1 MATNQVSAQA
11 RGVVVILQGNAW
23 VVNADGVRRPLKVG
37 DEVQEGQLVVTED
50 GARLELAL
58 PNGQP
63 LRVASGRELLI
74 DANLLG
80 TAPVD
85 KTEAALKDLN
95 SGPADIARVLAAG
108 GDLFAELDPTAAGL
122 GGGEVSDSHSFVR
135 LLRISESLSQL
146 SLSRDAQQLNPE
158 PEFPTNPGIDTIN
171 STTASVVIGDAATV
185 LEANGNFLQYSVSL
199 SNPVASN
206 ASVTLSLG
214 GTATNGTDY
223 NNLQF
228 SNDNGV
234 TWTGVP
240 VSNQITLPATGAS
253 VLVRVAVIDDA
264 ITESAETVILG
275 ADSST
280 NPLVST
286 GDTGSATITDDRGT
300 DNPDVD
306 ADITASVVIS
316 DAATVL
322 EANGNFLQYSVSLSN
337 PVASN
342 ASVTLSLGGTATN
355 GTDYNNLQFSNDNGV
370 TWTGVPVS
378 NQITLP
384 ATGSS
389 VLVRVAVI
397 DDAITETAETV
408 ILGAGSSTNPLV
420 STGDTGSGTITDD
433 RSTDNP
439 NLDPE
444 DLTPA
449 SVLISD
455 AATVLEANG
464 NFLQYSVSLSNPVAS
479 NATVTLN
486 RSGTATN
493 GTDYNNLQ
501 FSNDNGVTW
510 TGVPVSNQITLPAT
524 GSSVLVRVAV
534 IDDAITETAETVILG
549 AGSSTNPLVS
559 TGDTGSGT
567 ITDDEPTITPLDGNG
582 AATGDASVN
591 ETGLLSAGNTSETT
605 TGTITVIAPNGLQS
619 VTIGGTL
626 VSAAQLTALG
636 TIPVVINTGEGNLT
650 LTGFNAATG
659 ALSYSYTLNAAQ
671 SQIGATESVD
681 TISLV
686 VTDLTN
692 TAGVPGTLTVQII
705 DSTPLAVADTRTVT
719 EDQVGISGNV
729 VIGFNATA
737 DTLSADT
744 TIAIGAQ
751 VGNAGAGQIITGL
764 GSDLSGTYGTFR
776 LTDTGEYTYIPNAAA
791 QTLSAGQSV
800 SDTFSYTIRD
810 SDGDFSTATVTFTV
824 NGANDQPI
832 NVVPSIQSTTED
844 TTRVFSVANGN
855 ALTVSD
861 TDNANLTTTVSVNN
875 GILTATTFA
884 GAVITANGSS
894 SVTISGTAAAIN
906 GALNGLAYRPTGD
919 FSGAATLSISTN
931 DASATATATAIDT
944 DIVTINVT
952 AVADAPTVYAHLSS
966 NGVVASGTPFFADDF
981 NDGDRNG
988 WTHTALFGNT
998 FAEVVGG
1005 NGKTQLEAT
1014 LFNTIAWARETGTN
1028 ANEVRNFGTRWTV
1041 QAGTGAD
1048 GTSAVIYNR
1057 GNASDDAQGILRYAD
1072 TINLTAAERAQT
1084 SYVVTAQLYADASSP
1099 AANGVG
1105 FVFGRVDV
1113 NNYFLARWENPSAEY
1128 APGGVFFNS
1137 LPGQYQQL
1145 TLVQVVGG
1153 APIDLATGAFAG
1165 DDWFN
1170 LRIAV
1175 GSNGITVS
1183 AVDLTNSATTSLT
1196 YNYGSVAGAATTAPA
1211 LRDIG
1216 FYSFDNDSAV
1226 RFDNLSISTGA
1237 YSYTLNTEAY
1247 LNDTDGSETFSPIS
1261 LSGIPAGVT
1270 LLDATTGLAVAVTA
1284 GSASVIA
1291 GHPITITST
1300 TALTSLQINGMT
1312 AIVTVTDAGNPATA
1326 SDSDSVKIDNTTGT
1340 GNQDWII
1347 GTGGADTLN
1356 GGASDDVLRGGTG
1369 DDTLNGGSGV
1379 DVLRWS
1385 LGETGTDTVFNF
1397 ENTAGTDVLDLRDL
1411 LAGELHGSSDAGNLA
1426 NYLHFTTTAGTTT
1439 LSINADA
1446 SGNGTIEQ
1454 TIFLQ
1459 GTDLTLGGTL
1469 TSDVAI
1475 IQDLLTK
1482 GKLITD

>member
-11 RGVVVILQGNAW
+11 SGVVVILQGNAW
-23 VVNADGVRRPLKVG
+23 VVNVDGVRRPLKVG
-37 DEVQEGQLVVTED
+37 DEVQEGQIVVTDENT
-50 GARLELAL
+50 RLELAL

-63 LRVASGRELLI
+63 LIVASGRELLI

-80 TAPVD
+80 TSPAD
-85 KTEAALKDLN
+85 KTEAAIKDLN
-95 SGPADIARVLAAG
+95 SGTNDIARVLAAD
-108 GDLFAELDPTAAGL
+108 GDLSAEPDSSAASL
-122 GGGEVSDSHSFVR
+122 GGSEVSDSHSFVR
-135 LLRISESLSQL
+135 LLRINESLSPL
-146 SLSRDAQQLNPE
+146 SLSRDAQQSNSE
-158 PEFPTNPGIDTIN
+158 PEFPTNPGIDTIANVTIVN
-171 STTASVVIGDAATV
+171 STPASVLISDAAPV

-206 ASVTLSLG
+206 ARVTLSLG

-264 ITESAETVILG
+264 ITETAETVILG
-275 ADSST
+275 AGSST
-280 NPLVST
+280 NPLVFT
-286 GDTGSATITDDRGT
+286 GDTGSGTITDDRST
-300 DNPDVD
+300 DNPNLDPED
-306 ADITASVVIS
+306 LTPASVLIS
-316 DAATVL
+316 DAAPVL

-342 ASVTLSLGGTATN
+342 ARVTLSLGGTATN

-384 ATGSS
+384 ATGAS

-420 STGDTGSGTITDD
+420 
-433 RSTDNP
+433 
-439 NLDPE
+439 
-444 DLTPA
+444 
-449 SVLISD
+449 
-455 AATVLEANG
+455 
-464 NFLQYSVSLSNPVAS
+464 F
-479 NATVTLN
+479 
-486 RSGTATN
+486 
-493 GTDYNNLQ
+493 
-501 FSNDNGVTW
+501 
-510 TGVPVSNQITLPAT
+510 
-524 GSSVLVRVAV
+524 
-534 IDDAITETAETVILG
+534 
-549 AGSSTNPLVS
+549 

-567 ITDDEPTITPLDGNG
+567 ITDDEPTITPLDGNA
-582 AATGDASVN
+582 AATGQASVN
-591 ETGLLSAGNTSETT
+591 ETGLLSVGNTSETT
-605 TGTITVIAPNGLQS
+605 TGTITVTAPNGLQS

-626 VSAAQLTALG
+626 VSVAQLTTLG

-659 ALSYSYTLNAAQ
+659 ALSYSYTLSAAQ
-671 SQIGATESVD
+671 SQMGATESVD

-692 TAGVPGTLTVQII
+692 TASAAGTLTVQII
-705 DSTPLAVADTRTVT
+705 DSEPVAVADTRTVT
-719 EDQVGISGNV
+719 EDPVVISGNV
-729 VIGFNATA
+729 VIGVNATA
-737 DTLSADT
+737 DTPSADT
-744 TIAIGAQ
+744 TVAIGAQ
-751 VGNAGAGQIITGL
+751 VGNAGAVQVTTGL
-764 GSDLSGTYGTFR
+764 GSGLSGTYGTFT
-776 LTDTGEYTYIPNAAA
+776 LMGTGAYTYVTNAAA
-791 QTLSAGQSV
+791 QALNAGQSV

-810 SDGDFSTATVTFTV
+810 SDGDFSTTTVTFTV

-832 NVVPSIQSTTED
+832 HVVPSIQSTTED
-844 TTRVFSVANGN
+844 TTRVFSAANGN

-861 TDNANLTTTVSVNN
+861 TDNTNLTTTVSVTN

-931 DASATATATAIDT
+931 DGSGTANATDT
-944 DIVTINVT
+944 DTLIINVT

-966 NGVVASGTPFFADDF
+966 NGVVASGVPFFADNF
-981 NDGDRNG
+981 NDGNRDG
-988 WTHTALFGNT
+988 WTHTALRRNT
-998 FAEVVGG
+998 FAEVAGG
-1005 NGKTQLEAT
+1005 NGKTQSEAA
-1014 LFNTIAWARETGTN
+1014 LFNSIAWVRETGTN
-1028 ANEVRNFGTRWTV
+1028 ANEVANFGSRWTV
-1041 QAGTGAD
+1041 QANTGAD
-1048 GTSAVIYNR
+1048 GTSAVTYNQT
-1057 GNASDDAQGILRYAD
+1057 GLPDDAQGILGYTD

-1099 AANGVG
+1099 AVNGVG
-1105 FVFGRVDV
+1105 FVFGWV
-1113 NNYFLARWENPSAEY
+1113 NDRNYFLARWENPSAEY

-1145 TLVQVVGG
+1145 ALVQVVNGR
-1153 APIDLATGAFAG
+1153 PIDLATGVFRG

-1175 GSNGITVS
+1175 GSNGIAVS
-1183 AVDLTNSATTSLT
+1183 AVDVTSSASTSLT

-1211 LRDIG
+1211 LRGIG

-1226 RFDNLSISTGA
+1226 RFDNLSISTGGA

-1247 LNDTDGSETFSPIS
+1247 LNDTDGSETLSPIS

-1270 LLDATTGLAVAVTA
+1270 LLDTTTGLAVAVTA

-1312 AIVTVTDAGNPATA
+1312 ALVTATDAGNPTTA
-1326 SDSDSVKIDNTTGT
+1326 NDSDPVKIDNTAGT

-1347 GTGGADTLN
+1347 GTSGSDTLN
-1356 GGASDDVLRGGTG
+1356 GGVGNDVLRGGAGT
-1369 DDTLNGGSGV
+1369 DTLDGGGGV

-1385 LGETGTDTVFNF
+1385 LGEIGTDTVSNF
-1397 ENTAGTDVLDLRDL
+1397 GNAVGTDVLDLRDL
-1411 LAGELHGSSDAGNLA
+1411 LVGELHGNNDAGNLT
-1426 NYLHFTTTAGTTT
+1426 NYLRFTTTAGTTT

-1446 SGNGTIEQ
+1446 SGNGTVEQ
-1454 TIFLQ
+1454 TIVLQ

-1469 TSDVAI
+1469 TTDVAI

>member
-1 MATNQVSAQA
+1 MATNQVSAQT
-11 RGVVVILQGNAW
+11 RGIVVILQGNAW
-23 VVNADGVRRPLKVG
+23 VVGADGVRRPLKVG

-63 LRVASGRELLI
+63 LTVASGRELLI

-80 TAPVD
+80 TSPVD
-85 KTEAALKDLN
+85 KTEAAIKDLN
-95 SGPADIARVLAAG
+95 SGANDIARVLAATG
-108 GDLFAELDPTAAGL
+108 GDLSAELDRTAAGL
-122 GGGEVSDSHSFVR
+122 AESEVSESHSFVR
-135 LLRISESLSQL
+135 LLRISESLS
-146 SLSRDAQQLNPE
+146 SLGLTRDANTSNIELPDVGTPQQ
-158 PEFPTNPGIDTIN
+158 G
-171 STTASVVIGDAATV
+171 STV
-185 LEANGNFLQYSVSL
+185 AN
-199 SNPVASN
+199 
-206 ASVTLSLG
+206 TTTSLG
-214 GTATNGTDY
+214 
-223 NNLQF
+223 
-228 SNDNGV
+228 
-234 TWTGVP
+234 P
-240 VSNQITLPATGAS
+240 
-253 VLVRVAVIDDA
+253 
-264 ITESAETVILG
+264 
-275 ADSST
+275 
-280 NPLVST
+280 
-286 GDTGSATITDDRGT
+286 
-300 DNPDVD
+300 
-306 ADITASVVIS
+306 
-316 DAATVL
+316 
-322 EANGNFLQYSVSLSN
+322 
-337 PVASN
+337 
-342 ASVTLSLGGTATN
+342 
-355 GTDYNNLQFSNDNGV
+355 
-370 TWTGVPVS
+370 
-378 NQITLP
+378 
-384 ATGSS
+384 
-389 VLVRVAVI
+389 
-397 DDAITETAETV
+397 
-408 ILGAGSSTNPLV
+408 
-420 STGDTGSGTITDD
+420 
-433 RSTDNP
+433 
-439 NLDPE
+439 
-444 DLTPA
+444 
-449 SVLISD
+449 
-455 AATVLEANG
+455 
-464 NFLQYSVSLSNPVAS
+464 
-479 NATVTLN
+479 
-486 RSGTATN
+486 
-493 GTDYNNLQ
+493 
-501 FSNDNGVTW
+501 
-510 TGVPVSNQITLPAT
+510 
-524 GSSVLVRVAV
+524 
-534 IDDAITETAETVILG
+534 
-549 AGSSTNPLVS
+549 
-559 TGDTGSGT
+559 
-567 ITDDEPTITPLDGNG
+567 PTITPLNGNG
-582 AATGDASVN
+582 AATGQASAS

-605 TGTITVIAPNGLQS
+605 TGTITVTAPNGLQS

-636 TIPVVINTGEGNLT
+636 TIPVVINTGEGSLT

-776 LTDTGEYTYIPNAAA
+776 LTDTGEYTYVTNAAA
-791 QTLSAGQSV
+791 QTLNAGQSV

-810 SDGDFSTATVTFTV
+810 SDRDFSTATVTFTV

-844 TTRVFSVANGN
+844 TTRVFSVADGN
-855 ALTVSD
+855 ALTVAD
-861 TDNANLTTTVSVNN
+861 TDNANLTTTVAVNN

-919 FSGAATLSISTN
+919 FSGDARLSISTN
-931 DASATATATAIDT
+931 DATAIDT

-952 AVADAPTVYAHLSS
+952 PVADAPTVYARLSS

-981 NDGDRNG
+981 NDGNRNG
-988 WTHTALFGNT
+988 WGHIALRGNT
-998 FAEVVGG
+998 FAEVSGG
-1005 NGKTQLEAT
+1005 NGKSQLEAI
-1014 LFNTIAWARETGTN
+1014 LFNTIAWARETGN
-1028 ANEVRNFGTRWTV
+1028 DRNEVANFGRRWTV

-1048 GTSAVIYNR
+1048 GTSAATYNQT
-1057 GNASDDAQGILRYAD
+1057 GLPDDAQGILRYAD

-1084 SYVVTAQLYADASSP
+1084 SYVVTVQLYADANST

-1105 FVFGRVDV
+1105 FVFGRVDD

-1137 LPGQYQQL
+1137 FPGQYQQL
-1145 TLVQVVGG
+1145 TLVQMVRGV
-1153 APIDLATGAFAG
+1153 PIDLATGAFAG

-1170 LRIAV
+1170 LRVAV

-1196 YNYGSVAGAATTAPA
+1196 YNYGSVAGAASTAPA

-1247 LNDTDGSETFSPIS
+1247 RNDTDGSETLSPIS

-1270 LLDATTGLAVAVTA
+1270 LLDTTTGLAVAVTA

-1291 GHPITITST
+1291 GHPITISST

-1312 AIVTVTDAGNPATA
+1312 AIVTATDAGNPITA

-1347 GTGGADTLN
+1347 GTSGADTLN
-1356 GGASDDVLRGGTG
+1356 GGAGDDVLRGGAGT
-1369 DDTLNGGSGV
+1369 DTLNGGGGV

-1411 LAGELHGSSDAGNLA
+1411 LAGELHGNNDVGNLA
-1426 NYLHFTTTAGTTT
+1426 NYLHFTTAAGTTT

-1454 TIFLQ
+1454 TIVLQ

-1469 TSDVAI
+1469 TTDVAI